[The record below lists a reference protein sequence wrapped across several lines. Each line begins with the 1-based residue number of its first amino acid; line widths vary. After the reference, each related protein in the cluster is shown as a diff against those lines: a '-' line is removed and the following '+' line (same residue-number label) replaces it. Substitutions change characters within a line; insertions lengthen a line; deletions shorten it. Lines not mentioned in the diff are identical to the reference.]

1 MIKIQDKMLILKIIK
16 FRTQDMFLLVYRI
29 NEKECFYN
37 KLMNYYLMMRA
48 LFSSTFNFPELRSLR
63 KLG

>member
-1 MIKIQDKMLILKIIK
+1 MIKIQNKMLILKIIK
-16 FRTQDMFLLVYRI
+16 FRTQDMFLLVYWI

-48 LFSSTFNFPELRSLR
+48 LFSSTFNFPELLSLR